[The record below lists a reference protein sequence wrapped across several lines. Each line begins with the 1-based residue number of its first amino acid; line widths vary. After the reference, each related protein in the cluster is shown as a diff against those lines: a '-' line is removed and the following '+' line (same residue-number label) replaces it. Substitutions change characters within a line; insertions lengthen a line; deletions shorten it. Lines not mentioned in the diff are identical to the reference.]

1 MVVKVSKE
9 VKEALDELI
18 FEGESQIT
26 EKIKKKRIANIIR
39 QHAKQGNWIA
49 YKQLNTIE
57 LEDLIEMLTEGYE
70 LEDNPLDKALDLYKA
85 HLKTT
90 KSLSTFISYDQWVQ
104 YNYSLGYVRAFQDLK
119 NLNINMSHLELEK

>member
-9 VKEALDELI
+9 IKEALDGLV
-18 FEGESQIT
+18 FKGESQIT
-26 EKIKKKRIANIIR
+26 EKIRKKRIANIIR
-39 QHAKQGNWIA
+39 HHAKTGNWNG
-49 YKQLNTIE
+49 YKQLNTVE

-70 LEDNPLDKALDLYKA
+70 IENNPLEKVLDLYKA